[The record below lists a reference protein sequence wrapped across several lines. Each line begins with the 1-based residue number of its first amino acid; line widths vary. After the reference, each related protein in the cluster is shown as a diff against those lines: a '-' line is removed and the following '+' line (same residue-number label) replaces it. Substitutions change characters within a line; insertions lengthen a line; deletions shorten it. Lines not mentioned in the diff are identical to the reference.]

1 MSSSK
6 IPPSTPIIGVE
17 GDLGVTPAVSAHRR
31 VATASGMMM
40 AAVLISR
47 VLGLIRDRVI
57 AMKFGQ
63 GFETD
68 AYNAAFTVPDLLSYV
83 IAGGAISSAV
93 IPVFTDYIHAGKNRE
108 AWRIFSVVAI
118 VTTWSVSAFILLGEV
133 FAWQLVAKLNPG
145 PVFAPHIPATV
156 FLTRILL
163 PAQLCFFLGGLMM
176 GVLQTK
182 DVFLGQAIGPI
193 IYNLGIIFGGT
204 VLIRYAPADNRIVV
218 LCWGALIG
226 AFIGNI
232 IIQWILVRRIGGY
245 FVPEK
250 LKTLL
255 AFPGV
260 KDGSKQVWKMMLPIL
275 LGVALPQIAAIT
287 NKYFASYLTSGAQ
300 SALMNA
306 NRMMQ
311 VPLGVFA
318 QATAIA
324 IFPTMAAQFSR
335 RDINALRSTTNYG
348 LRFIF
353 FLTIPSSAI
362 MIVLALPI
370 VQLLLQSGKYNSIN
384 ARDAAAA
391 LQFYSIGI
399 FAWSGHSILARA
411 FYSVKNTKTP
421 VIVGTIATLLFVPMN
436 RPLMELMGFR
446 GLALATTIASALNMF
461 ALLILIR
468 MRLRGIEG
476 GKLVTSTIK
485 TLIASAAA
493 AGTCHILYRT
503 IWSNVNHDSAVFAH
517 ALFILAVCLS
527 AGIGVYLG
535 ACLLMRME
543 EVKAVMRLVD
553 RVRAKLRPAQSN
565 V

>member
-1 MSSSK
+1 MSSIK
-6 IPPSTPIIGVE
+6 PPTS
-17 GDLGVTPAVSAHRR
+17 PAKRDAGSGESSSAHRR
-31 VATASGMMM
+31 VAGASAMMM
-40 AAVLISR
+40 FAVLLSR
-47 VLGLIRDRVI
+47 ILGLVRDRVI

-93 IPVFTDYIHAGKNRE
+93 IPVFTEYIQEGKTKV

-118 VTTWSVSAFILLGEV
+118 VTTWTVSAFILVGEV

-182 DVFLGQAIGPI
+182 DVFLGQAVGPI
-193 IYNLGIIFGGT
+193 VYNLGIIFGGT

-232 IIQWILVRRIGGY
+232 IIQWALIRKIGGY
-245 FVPEK
+245 FVPER
-250 LKTLL
+250 LRVLL
-255 AFPGV
+255 AYPGV
-260 KDGSKQVWKMMLPIL
+260 KDGSKQVWLMMLPIL

-324 IFPTMAAQFSR
+324 IFPTMAAQFAR
-335 RDINALRSTTNYG
+335 HDITALRSTTNYG

-353 FLTIPSSAI
+353 FLTIPASAI

-370 VQLLLQSGKYNSIN
+370 VQMLLQSGKYTAIN

-391 LQFYSIGI
+391 LQYYSIGI

-411 FYSVKNTKTP
+411 FYSVKNTRVP
-421 VIVGTIATLLFVPMN
+421 VIVGTVATLLFVPMN

-468 MRLRGIEG
+468 LRLHGIEG
-476 GKLVTSTIK
+476 GKLLTSVCKTIIAS
-485 TLIASAAA
+485 LIA
-493 AGTCHILYRT
+493 AGACHVIYRV
-503 IWSNVNHDSAVFAH
+503 IWANVNQTTHVFTH
-517 ALFILAVCLS
+517 ALVILTVCLTLGT
-527 AGIGVYLG
+527 AIYLG

-543 EVKAVMRLVD
+543 EVQAVTKIVGKMQQ
-553 RVRAKLRPAQSN
+553 KLARK
-565 V
+565 

>member
-1 MSSSK
+1 
-6 IPPSTPIIGVE
+6 
-17 GDLGVTPAVSAHRR
+17 
-31 VATASGMMM
+31 MMM
-40 AAVLISR
+40 FSVLMSR
-47 VLGLIRDRVI
+47 VLGLVRDRVI

-93 IPVFTDYIHAGKNRE
+93 IPVFTEYIHAGKQRE

-118 VTTWSVSAFILLGEV
+118 VTTWSVSALIIIGEI

-145 PVFAPHIPATV
+145 AKFEPNIPRTV

-182 DVFLGQAIGPI
+182 DVLFGQAIGPI

-204 VLIRYAPADNRIVV
+204 VLIQFAPADNRIVV

-232 IIQWILVRRIGGY
+232 VIQWALIRRVGGY
-245 FVPEK
+245 FVPK
-250 LKTLL
+250 RLKELL
-255 AFPGV
+255 ADDGV
-260 KDGSKQVWKMMLPIL
+260 KAGSKQVWVMMLPIL

-324 IFPTMAAQFSR
+324 IFPTMAAQYAQ
-335 RDINALRSTTNYG
+335 RDIKALRSTTNYG

-353 FLTIPSSAI
+353 FMTIPASAL

-370 VQLLLQSGKYNSIN
+370 VQLLLQSGKYSAIN

-391 LQFYSIGI
+391 LQYYSIGI

-411 FYSVKNTKTP
+411 FYSVKNTKVP
-421 VIVGTIATLLFVPMN
+421 VIVGTIATLLFIPMN
-436 RPLMELMGFR
+436 RPLMELLGFR

-468 MRLRGIEG
+468 VRLRGIEG
-476 GKLVTSTIK
+476 GKLLISVIKTIIASLTAAVVSRVIYSTIWANVDHDANVFLHA
-485 TLIASAAA
+485 LIILTICLG
-493 AGTCHILYRT
+493 AGT
-503 IWSNVNHDSAVFAH
+503 V
-517 ALFILAVCLS
+517 
-527 AGIGVYLG
+527 VYLA
-535 ACLLMRME
+535 ACSMMKME
-543 EVKAVMRLVD
+543 EMKSLTRLFDRMRG
-553 RVRAKLRPAQSN
+553 KLTGRPASPLP
-565 V
+565 

>member
-1 MSSSK
+1 M
-6 IPPSTPIIGVE
+6 PSNNRS
-17 GDLGVTPAVSAHRR
+17 VTPSEGGGNGKSGSRAASNRR
-31 VATASGMMM
+31 IAGASGMMM

-47 VLGLIRDRVI
+47 ILGLVRDRVI

-63 GFETD
+63 GPDTD

-93 IPVFTDYIHAGKNRE
+93 IPVFTEYIHAGKHRQ
-108 AWRIFSVVAI
+108 AWRIFSVVTI
-118 VTTWSVSAFILLGEV
+118 VTTWSVSAFIVIGEL
-133 FAWQLVAKLNPG
+133 FAWYLVAKLNPG
-145 PVFAPHIPATV
+145 YKFAPNIPRTV

-163 PAQLCFFLGGLMM
+163 PAQICFFLGGLMM

-182 DVFLGQAIGPI
+182 DVFFGQAIGPI

-204 VLIRYAPADNRIVV
+204 VLFRFGPADNKIAV

-226 AFIGNI
+226 AFLGNI
-232 IIQWILVRRIGGY
+232 VIQWALIRRVGGY
-245 FVPEK
+245 FVAK
-250 LKTLL
+250 SLRVLL
-255 AFPGV
+255 ADKDV
-260 KDGSKQVWKMMLPIL
+260 KNGSKQVWIMMLPIL

-287 NKYFASYLTSGAQ
+287 NKYFASYLTGGAQ

-324 IFPTMAAQFSR
+324 IFPTMAAQYAQ
-335 RDINALRSTTNYG
+335 RDIAALRSTTNYG

-353 FLTIPSSAI
+353 FMTVPASAL
-362 MIVLALPI
+362 MIVLSLPI
-370 VQLLLQSGKYNSIN
+370 VQLLLQSGKYTEIN

-391 LQFYSIGI
+391 LQYYSIGI

-411 FYSVKNTKTP
+411 FYSVKNTKVP
-421 VIVGTIATLLFVPMN
+421 VIVGTIATLMFVPMN
-436 RPLMELMGFR
+436 RPLMEILGFR

-468 MRLRGIEG
+468 VRLRGIEG
-476 GKLVTSTIK
+476 GKLLTSVTK
-485 TLIASAAA
+485 TLIASLAAA
-493 AGTCHILYRT
+493 AASRFIYRA
-503 IWSNVNHDSAVFAH
+503 IWSHMNHETHVFSH
-517 ALFILAVCLS
+517 ALFILAVCLG
-527 AGIGVYLG
+527 AGTAIYLG
-535 ACLLMRME
+535 ACSAMRMDEMSSLMRLM
-543 EVKAVMRLVD
+543 D
-553 RVRAKLRPAQSN
+553 RMRAKVRGRGAPAAP
-565 V
+565 

>member
-1 MSSSK
+1 MTSSNT
-6 IPPSTPIIGVE
+6 PPSAQNSVE
-17 GDLGVTPAVSAHRR
+17 GDTAARHKTAQKKIAG
-31 VATASGMMM
+31 ASGIMMI
-40 AAVLISR
+40 AVLLSR
-47 VLGLIRDRVI
+47 ILGLIRDRVI

-63 GFETD
+63 GWETD

-93 IPVFTDYIHAGKNRE
+93 IPVFTEYIHAKKFRE

-118 VTTWSVSAFILLGEV
+118 VTTWSVLGFIIIGEI

-145 PVFAPHIPATV
+145 AGFAPHIHNTV

-163 PAQLCFFLGGLMM
+163 PAQLFFFLGGIMM
-176 GVLQTK
+176 GILQTR

-193 IYNLGIIFGGT
+193 VYNLGIIFGGT
-204 VLIRYAPADNRIVV
+204 VLIKYAPAENRIVV

-232 IIQWILVRRIGGY
+232 IFQWILIRRIGGT
-245 FVPEK
+245 FVFEK
-250 LKTLL
+250 LKSLL
-255 AFPGV
+255 SNPDV
-260 KDGSKQVWKMMLPIL
+260 KAGSKQIWKMMVPIL

-324 IFPTMAAQFSR
+324 IFPTMAAQYAA
-335 RDINALRSTTNYG
+335 RDMNALRSTTNYG

-353 FLTIPSSAI
+353 FMTVPASAL

-370 VQLLLQSGKYNSIN
+370 VQLLLQSGKYTDIN
-384 ARDAAAA
+384 AHDAAAA
-391 LQFYSIGI
+391 LQFYAIGI

-411 FYSVKNTKTP
+411 YYSIKNSKVP
-421 VIVGTIATLLFVPMN
+421 VIVGTIATILFIPMN
-436 RPLMELMGFR
+436 LPLMHRMGFR

-461 ALLILIR
+461 GLLFLL
-468 MRLRGIEG
+468 RLRFRGIEG
-476 GKLVTSTIK
+476 GKLVASTVKIV
-485 TLIASAAA
+485 IASGAA
-493 AGTCHILYRT
+493 
-503 IWSNVNHDSAVFAH
+503 SAVSFVLYKLIWASVDQHTHIFLH
-517 ALFILAVCLS
+517 ALEILIVCLGS
-527 AGIGVYLG
+527 GTAVYLG
-535 ACLLMRME
+535 VCVAMKME
-543 EVKAVMRLVD
+543 EVSAVLKLLERFKAKAGIR
-553 RVRAKLRPAQSN
+553 K
-565 V
+565 

>member
-1 MSSSK
+1 MSLIK
-6 IPPSTPIIGVE
+6 TPPAPPIGV
-17 GDLGVTPAVSAHRR
+17 GDNGNTARTAAHRR
-31 VATASGMMM
+31 IAGASGMMM
-40 AAVLISR
+40 FAVLLSR
-47 VLGLIRDRVI
+47 ILGLIRDRVI

-93 IPVFTDYIHAGKNRE
+93 IPVFTEYIHAGKQRE

-118 VTTWSVSAFILLGEV
+118 VTTWSVSAFIVIGEI
-133 FAWQLVAKLNPG
+133 FAWQLVAKLNPF
-145 PVFAPHIPATV
+145 PAFAPHIPATV

-204 VLIRYAPADNRIVV
+204 VLFRYAPADNRIVV

-226 AFIGNI
+226 AFVGNI
-232 IIQWILVRRIGGY
+232 IIQWALIRRIGGY
-245 FVPEK
+245 FVAAR
-250 LKTLL
+250 LKVLL
-255 AFPGV
+255 ADRGV
-260 KDGSKQVWKMMLPIL
+260 KEGSRQVWIMMLPIL
-275 LGVALPQIAAIT
+275 LGVALPQIAVIT
-287 NKYFASYLTSGAQ
+287 NKYFASALTSGSQ
-300 SALMNA
+300 SALVNA

-324 IFPTMAAQFSR
+324 IFPTMAAQYAQ

-353 FLTIPSSAI
+353 FMTIPASVM

-370 VQLLLQSGKYNSIN
+370 VQLLLQSGKFNAMN

-391 LQFYSIGI
+391 LQYYSIGI
-399 FAWSGHSILARA
+399 FAWSGQSILARA
-411 FYSVKNTKTP
+411 FYSVKNTKVP
-421 VIVGTIATLLFVPMN
+421 VIVGTIATLLFLPMN
-436 RPLMELMGFR
+436 RPLMETMGFR

-461 ALLILIR
+461 SLLILLR
-468 MRLRGIEG
+468 VRLHGIEG
-476 GKLVTSTIK
+476 GKLLTSVSK
-485 TLIASAAA
+485 TLIASLAAA
-493 AGTCHILYRT
+493 AACHIIYRAM
-503 IWSNVNHDSAVFAH
+503 WNMMNHDTYIFAH
-517 ALFILAVCLS
+517 ALLILTVCLS
-527 AGIGVYLG
+527 IGTAVFLG
-535 ACLLMRME
+535 ACKAMRMDE
-543 EVKAVMRLVD
+543 MHSLTRLVD
-553 RVRAKLRPAQSN
+553 RMRAKVTKGRPSPSP
-565 V
+565 